1 MTRAPERKALLF
13 PEATV
18 FLTAASYNFSV
29 ITGYN
34 TDVKHRDRVF
44 HIQTEDR
51 GDQNPYI
58 ESFVYVGGEILGGKR
73 TPYSDAL
80 RNGGNERAVRE
91 LMEQQH
97 RTMIAAIRDGGFD
110 APDGSV
116 VVPQDM
122 SLGTVGSTP
131 SIAAGELRESAES
144 RPSPRRPSDFPRV
157 SGDRTLDQVIL
168 DYLASE
174 GSPEQIDLT
183 FSPAPEFIAGRRV
196 EVRLRAELAL
206 SRRPVAGASVQI
218 RVLSSARPIPVFHGR
233 TGPDGGCSVTFLM
246 PQVPPGAAAA
256 VVRVTS
262 PSGSTEIQ
270 YPVRRGT

>member
-1 MTRAPERKALLF
+1 
-13 PEATV
+13 
-18 FLTAASYNFSV
+18 V

-51 GDQNPYI
+51 GELHPYI

-73 TPYSDAL
+73 TPYEDSL
-80 RNGGNERAVRE
+80 RNGGDDRVLRD

-97 RTMIAAIRDGGFD
+97 RTMIAAIRDGSFD

-116 VVPQDM
+116 RIASDFTLAAGKPA
-122 SLGTVGSTP
+122 P
-131 SIAAGELRESAES
+131 SPPAGELRD
-144 RPSPRRPSDFPRV
+144 SPAGRSGAARISDAPRS

-168 DYLASE
+168 DYLAAE

-183 FSPAPEFIAGRRV
+183 FSPTPEFVAGRRID
-196 EVRLRAELAL
+196 VRLRAELAL

-218 RVLSSARPIPVFHGR
+218 RVLSAAKPVPVFQGR
-233 TGPDGGCSVTFLM
+233 TGPDGACAVAFLM
-246 PQVPPGAAAA
+246 PQIPVGAAAA
-256 VVRVTS
+256 VVRLTS

-270 YPVRRGT
+270 YPVRRGV

>member
-1 MTRAPERKALLF
+1 
-13 PEATV
+13 
-18 FLTAASYNFSV
+18 V

-51 GDQNPYI
+51 GELHPYI
-58 ESFVYVGGEILGGKR
+58 ESFVYFGGEILGGKR
-73 TPYSDAL
+73 TPYEESL
-80 RNGGNERAVRE
+80 RQGGDERALRE

-97 RTMIAAIRDGGFD
+97 RTMIAAIRDGSFD

-116 VVPQDM
+116 RIPAEM
-122 SLGTVGSTP
+122 TLTAGRATP
-131 SIAAGELRESAES
+131 SPAPGELRESPAA
-144 RPSPRRPSDFPRV
+144 RPSAARPSDSPRS

-168 DYLASE
+168 DYLAAE

-183 FSPAPEFIAGRRV
+183 FSPTPEFVAGKRID
-196 EVRLRAELAL
+196 VRLRAELAL

-218 RVLSSARPIPVFHGR
+218 RVLSSAKPVPVFQGR
-233 TGPDGGCSVTFLM
+233 TGPDGACAVSFLM
-246 PQVPPGAAAA
+246 PQIPGGAAAA
-256 VVRVTS
+256 VVRLTS

-270 YPVRRGT
+270 YPVRRNA

>member
-1 MTRAPERKALLF
+1 M
-13 PEATV
+13 
-18 FLTAASYNFSV
+18 

-51 GDQNPYI
+51 GDQQPYV
-58 ESFVYVGGEILGGKR
+58 ETFVYFGGEILGGKR
-73 TPYSDAL
+73 TSYPEGL
-80 RNGGNERAVRE
+80 RDGGDERAVRE

-97 RTMIAAIRDGGFD
+97 RSLIAAIREGTFE

-116 VVPQDM
+116 RVPEEM
-122 SLGTVGSTP
+122 VLGAGESRRASDP
-131 SIAAGELRESAES
+131 SELREQVMP
-144 RPSPRRPSDFPRV
+144 RVSPGRPSDSPRA

-183 FSPAPEFIAGRRV
+183 FSPAPEFVSGKRV
-196 EVRLRAELAL
+196 DVRLRAELAF

-218 RVLSSARPIPVFHGR
+218 RVLSSAKPLPVFQGR
-233 TGPDGGCSVTFLM
+233 TGPDGGCAVAFQM
-246 PQVPPGAAAA
+246 PAIPSGAAAA
-256 VVRVTS
+256 VVRLTS
-262 PSGSTEIQ
+262 AAGSTEIQ
-270 YPVRRGT
+270 YPVRRGA